1 MAEVQVTVSN
11 ILDYLLVVILFINN
25 LIPFLC
31 IYFTPNFGYIQFC
44 FVKKRAKNR
53 TYDVSAFA
61 KSTLF
66 KT

>member
-31 IYFTPNFGYIQFC
+31 IYFPRILVTFS
-44 FVKKRAKNR
+44 FVLLKKRAKNR